1 MKENLVSLAKLL
13 AIDDAF
19 TLAFSSRGTDEE
31 KYELAKT
38 KFTDLTREDFSEFLK
53 KLREAEKAN
62 LAELSPDELKMVA
75 GGVGSW
81 ATQLAAATI
90 LVTTLGAAGALSQ
103 QADASKTNPTI
114 DISPE
119 TSTPQQTRRGGRSF
133 ASGVSIRAHAGPSR
147 RGAAASSL
155 SLRRLARRGGLEL
168 FQTQGHQPVGV
179 TPSDQPTQPGMHPFI
194 QNQAPARDLN
204 IIRLGPPRNPSKLD
218 ASATRTTISM
228 AITFNHGT
236 KSAQEVLKEHHE
248 RNKAD
253 GSSSLIGELAQIVES
268 HTVLTETAIKLG
280 DITFQSGTSRNPE
293 PLAKLGPK
301 GTYNDIIDRMCE
313 NRVATKDTA
322 IKILKNLSKP
332 CKHPEH
338 LIGTKITDGCFDYTF
353 QYFDPSRNPDF
364 NPNSIEDLANDLFEG
379 LEGDQYKPA
388 RQLVA
393 VLLCE
398 CIRFNDDGAL
408 VRWAMRNVISLF
420 ERDYG
425 TAFDFVFKTDS
436 GNPLPLAIFAR
447 PSSNEL
453 RSFGGKQQT
462 LALILNDVPI
472 DWDTIDL
479 TSLINTFNA
488 QLLEDTGEF
497 FSGLE
502 QSRMEEEP
510 VDNDEDNDGKE
521 DISYIPS
528 AGQPGCQT
536 N

>member
-90 LVTTLGAAGALSQ
+90 LVTTLGAAGVMSQ
-103 QADASKTNPTI
+103 QADAM
-114 DISPE
+114 D
-119 TSTPQQTRRGGRSF
+119 GRHT
-133 ASGVSIRAHAGPSR
+133 G
-147 RGAAASSL
+147 
-155 SLRRLARRGGLEL
+155 
-168 FQTQGHQPVGV
+168 T
-179 TPSDQPTQPGMHPFI
+179 TTQPTQPGMHRFI
-194 QNQAPARDLN
+194 QNQAPARDLK
-204 IIRLGPPRNPSKLD
+204 IIRLGPPRNPLD
-218 ASATRTTISM
+218 LDVSATGTPIST
-228 AITFNHGT
+228 AITFSHRT
-236 KSAQEVLKEHHE
+236 KSAQEVLKEHHD

-268 HTVLTETAIKLG
+268 HIRLTGESITLG
-280 DITFQSGTSRNPE
+280 DINFHYGPLQRPKEKAWVEKE
-293 PLAKLGPK
+293 PSELLAAA
-301 GTYNDIIDRMCE
+301 GTYNSIITNMFK
-313 NRVATKDTA
+313 NGVATKDTA
-322 IKILKNLSKP
+322 IKILNNLSKP
-332 CKHPEH
+332 CSNPRQEACQISFKTVRTED
-338 LIGTKITDGCFDYTF
+338 ITTLSDQLFD
-353 QYFDPSRNPDF
+353 
-364 NPNSIEDLANDLFEG
+364 G
-379 LEGDQYKPA
+379 LERDQYKPA

-510 VDNDEDNDGKE
+510 VDNDEDNDGEE